1 MNLFIGLLGIIIVV
15 IAMGNSVT
23 KFTRN
28 NKLRL

>member
-23 KFTRN
+23 KPELFTAV
-28 NKLRL
+28 